1 MKNDEIKI
9 EVYEIK
15 KWEDKLKRNELKFE
29 INRFAFDTLAF

>member
-15 KWEDKLKRNELKFE
+15 KWEDKLKRNELKVE

>member
-15 KWEDKLKRNELKFE
+15 KWEDKLKWNELKFE
-29 INRFAFDTLAF
+29 INRSAFDTLAF